1 MIGAKSIMADIQKFK
16 YLGSIKS
23 PDDLKKI
30 DKENIDE
37 LCSEIRRCLIKT
49 VGKNGGHLAS
59 NLGVVELCVA
69 IHRVFDSPK
78 DHIIFDVGHQSY
90 IHKLLTGRY
99 EEFDTLRQ
107 GGGISGFTKRSES
120 EHDAFG
126 AGHSSTSVSAA
137 LGFAVA
143 DKLSGSDAY
152 TVAVLGDGAFT
163 GGMIH
168 EALNN
173 CDDNLKLII
182 ILNENE
188 MSISKNIGK
197 FAQNMA
203 STRSKR
209 GYFKAKRVTA
219 NIIKGIP
226 LIGKPM
232 FKGFKKIKKSLKN
245 AMYGSTYFEDMGLYY
260 LGPVDGNNYSHVEA
274 LLEEAKMAEGSVIIH
289 IKTKKG
295 KGFEL
300 AEKYPDLFHG
310 ISPNKDVVSIDGELV
325 PTESSFSS
333 KMGEYLTSY
342 AQNDKKVVAIT
353 AAMSGGTGLDAFAK
367 AHPDRFF
374 DVGIAEEHAVTF
386 AAGLAANGYKPVF
399 AVYSTFL
406 QRAYDQLIHDVA
418 LQKLPVVFCVDR
430 AGLNAADG
438 PTHHGIFD
446 IAFMSQIPDIK
457 IYTPIS
463 YKGLFVSMEKA
474 LADICP
480 SAIRYPNGKENA
492 ELVSQF
498 YKNDSDFENIGVK
511 CNFNINERKK
521 VIFVTHGHYTAE
533 VIKAQKHLVENGIE
547 TGVVIC
553 EIIKPYSDVAAK
565 IKDIVINTEAEI
577 CIFAEEEIK
586 AGGFG
591 MMLTYEL
598 SEYGGLDNVKIDIV
612 STEGFTVQ
620 GKDESIYQSAKIS
633 KEYICKKVYDMLAN
647 T

>member
-1 MIGAKSIMADIQKFK
+1 MADIQKFK

-37 LCSEIRRCLIKT
+37 LCSEIRRCLIET

-59 NLGVVELCVA
+59 NLGVVELSVA
-69 IHRVFDSPK
+69 MHRVFDSPK

-90 IHKLLTGRY
+90 VHKLLTGRY
-99 EEFDTLRQ
+99 EEFDTIRQ

-120 EHDAFG
+120 IHDAFG

-173 CDDNLKLII
+173 CDDDLKLII

-203 STRSKR
+203 KTRCKK

-219 NIIKGIP
+219 SIIKGIP

-232 FKGFKKIKKSLKN
+232 FKGFKKVKKSLKN
-245 AMYGSTYFEDMGLYY
+245 TMYGSTYFEDMGLYY
-260 LGPVDGNNYSHVEA
+260 LGPVDGNNYIHVEA
-274 LLEEAKMAEGSVIIH
+274 LLEEAKKAEGSVIIH
-289 IKTKKG
+289 VKTKKG

-300 AEKYPDLFHG
+300 AEKHPDLYHG

-325 PTESSFSS
+325 PVESSFSS
-333 KMGEYLTSY
+333 KMGEYLNAY
-342 AQNDKKVVAIT
+342 ANKDERVIAIT
-353 AAMSGGTGLDAFAK
+353 AAMSGGTGLDIFAQN
-367 AHPDRFF
+367 HPDRFF
-374 DVGIAEEHAVTF
+374 DVGIAEEHAATF
-386 AAGLAANGYKPVF
+386 AAGLAANGYKSVF

-418 LQKLPVVFCVDR
+418 LQNLPVVFCVDR

-446 IAFMSQIPDIK
+446 IAFMSQIPNIK
-457 IYTPIS
+457 IYTPVS
-463 YKGLFVSMEKA
+463 YKGLFASMERA
-474 LADICP
+474 LCDNCP
-480 SAIRYPNGKENA
+480 SAIRYPNGKENKEIIA
-492 ELVSQF
+492 QF
-498 YKNDSDFENIGVK
+498 YKNDADFENVGVK
-511 CNFNINERKK
+511 CNFGMDEKKK
-521 VIFVTHGHYTAE
+521 VILVTHGHYTAE
-533 VIKAQKHLVENGIE
+533 VIKAQKILIENGID
-547 TGVVIC
+547 TGIVLC
-553 EIIKPYSDVAAK
+553 EIIKPYSDIARE
-565 IKDIVINTEAEI
+565 ITEIITKAGADI

-591 MMLTYEL
+591 MMLSYEL
-598 SEYGGLDNVKIDIV
+598 SKHGALDGVKTDIIA
-612 STEGFTVQ
+612 TESFAVQ
-620 GKDESIYQSAKIS
+620 GKGESIYKSAQIS
-633 KEYICKKVYDMLAN
+633 EEFICKRVYEILAN
-647 T
+647 D

>member
-1 MIGAKSIMADIQKFK
+1 MADIQKFK

-37 LCSEIRRCLIKT
+37 LCAEIRRCLIET

-69 IHRVFDSPK
+69 MHRVFDSPK

-90 IHKLLTGRY
+90 VHKLLTGRY
-99 EEFDTLRQ
+99 EEFDTIRQ

-120 EHDAFG
+120 IHDAFG

-137 LGFAVA
+137 LGFAIA

-152 TVAVLGDGAFT
+152 TIAVLGDGAFT

-203 STRSKR
+203 KTRSKK

-226 LIGKPM
+226 LIGKPI
-232 FKGFKKIKKSLKN
+232 FRGFKKVKKSLKN

-260 LGPVDGNNYSHVEA
+260 LGPVDGNSYSDVEA
-274 LLEEAKMAEGSVIIH
+274 LLEEAKKAEGSVIIH

-300 AEKYPDLFHG
+300 AEKHPDLYHG

-325 PTESSFSS
+325 PVESSFSS

-342 AQNDKKVVAIT
+342 ADNDEKVIAIT
-353 AAMSGGTGLDAFAK
+353 AAMSGGTGLDLFAK
-367 AHPDRFF
+367 KHPDRFF
-374 DVGIAEEHAVTF
+374 DVGIAEEHAATF

-418 LQKLPVVFCVDR
+418 LQNLPVVFCVDR

-446 IAFMSQIPDIK
+446 VAFMSQIPNIK

-463 YKGLFVSMEKA
+463 YKGLFASMEKA
-474 LADICP
+474 LCDSCP
-480 SAIRYPNGKENA
+480 SAIRYPNGKENI

-498 YKNDSDFENIGVK
+498 YKNDSDFENIGIK
-511 CNFNINERKK
+511 YNFGKDDKKK
-521 VIFVTHGHYTAE
+521 VILVTHGHYTAE
-533 VIKAQKHLVENGIE
+533 VVKAQNNLNCAGID
-547 TGVVIC
+547 TGVVLC
-553 EIIKPYSDVAAK
+553 EMIKPYSDISVE
-565 IKDIVINTEAEI
+565 IKDIITKTGAEI
-577 CIFAEEEIK
+577 CIFAEQEIK

-598 SEYGGLDNVKIDIV
+598 SKYRELDKIKLDII
-612 STEGFTVQ
+612 STEGFAVQ
-620 GKDESIYQSAKIS
+620 GKDESIYQSAGIS
-633 KEYICKKVYDMLAN
+633 EEFICKKVYTLIAN

>member
-1 MIGAKSIMADIQKFK
+1 MADIQKFK

-37 LCSEIRRCLIKT
+37 LCAEIRRCLIET

-69 IHRVFDSPK
+69 MHRVFDSPK

-90 IHKLLTGRY
+90 VHKLLTGRY
-99 EEFDTLRQ
+99 EEFDTIRQ

-120 EHDAFG
+120 MHDAFG

-137 LGFAVA
+137 LGFAIA

-152 TVAVLGDGAFT
+152 TIAVLGDGAFT

-203 STRSKR
+203 KTRSKK

-226 LIGKPM
+226 LIGKPI
-232 FKGFKKIKKSLKN
+232 FRGFKKVKKSLKN

-260 LGPVDGNNYSHVEA
+260 LGPVDGNSYSDVEA
-274 LLEEAKMAEGSVIIH
+274 LLEEAKKAEGSVIIH

-300 AEKYPDLFHG
+300 AEKHPDLYHG

-325 PTESSFSS
+325 PVESSFSS

-342 AQNDKKVVAIT
+342 ADNDEKVIAIT
-353 AAMSGGTGLDAFAK
+353 AAMSGGTGLDLFAK
-367 AHPDRFF
+367 KHPDRFF
-374 DVGIAEEHAVTF
+374 DVGIAEEHAATF

-418 LQKLPVVFCVDR
+418 LQNLPVVFCVDR

-446 IAFMSQIPDIK
+446 VAFMSQIPNIK

-463 YKGLFVSMEKA
+463 YKGLFASMEKA
-474 LADICP
+474 LCDSCP
-480 SAIRYPNGKENA
+480 SAIRYPNGKENI

-498 YKNDSDFENIGVK
+498 YKNDSDFENIGIK
-511 CNFNINERKK
+511 YNFGKDDKKK
-521 VIFVTHGHYTAE
+521 VILVTHGHYTAE
-533 VIKAQKHLVENGIE
+533 VVKAQNNLNCAGID
-547 TGVVIC
+547 TGVVLC
-553 EIIKPYSDVAAK
+553 EMIKPYSDIAVE
-565 IKDIVINTEAEI
+565 IKDIITKTGAEI
-577 CIFAEEEIK
+577 CIFAEQEIK

-598 SEYGGLDNVKIDIV
+598 SKYRELDKIKLDII
-612 STEGFTVQ
+612 STEGFAVQ
-620 GKDESIYQSAKIS
+620 GKDESIYQSAGIS
-633 KEYICKKVYDMLAN
+633 EEFICKKVYTLIAN

>member
-1 MIGAKSIMADIQKFK
+1 MAEIQKYK

-23 PDDLKKI
+23 PQDLKKI
-30 DKENIDE
+30 DRENIDE
-37 LCSEIRRCLIKT
+37 LCSEIRRCLIDI
-49 VGKNGGHLAS
+49 VSKNGGHLAS
-59 NLGVVELCVA
+59 NLGVVELSVA
-69 IHRVFDSPK
+69 LHRVFDSPK

-90 IHKLLTGRY
+90 VHKLLTGRY
-99 EEFDTLRQ
+99 EEFGSLRQ

-120 EHDAFG
+120 QHDAFG

-137 LGFAVA
+137 LGFAVS
-143 DKLSGSDAY
+143 DKLSGSNAY

-173 CDDNLKLII
+173 CDENLKLII

-203 STRSKR
+203 KTRSKK
-209 GYFKAKRVTA
+209 GYFKAKRITA

-232 FKGFKKIKKSLKN
+232 FRSFKKIKKSLKN
-245 AMYGSTYFEDMGLYY
+245 SMYGSTYFEDMGLYY
-260 LGPVDGNNYSHVEA
+260 LGPVDGNSYSDVEA
-274 LLEEAKMAEGSVIIH
+274 LLEEAKKAEGSVIIH
-289 IKTKKG
+289 LKTKKG

-300 AEKYPDLFHG
+300 AEKHPDLYHG

-325 PTESSFSS
+325 PAESSFSS
-333 KMGEYLTSY
+333 KMGEYLTSC
-342 AQNDKKVVAIT
+342 ADNDEKIIAIT
-353 AAMSGGTGLDAFAK
+353 AAMSGGTGLDGFAK

-374 DVGIAEEHAVTF
+374 DVGIAEEHAATF
-386 AAGLAANGYKPVF
+386 ASGLAANGYKPVF

-418 LQKLPVVFCVDR
+418 LQNLSVVFCVDR

-446 IAFMSQIPDIK
+446 IAFTSQIPNIK

-463 YKGLFVSMEKA
+463 YKGLSSSLHMA
-474 LADICP
+474 LTDDCP
-480 SAIRYPNGKENA
+480 SAIRYPNGKENS

-498 YKNDSDFENIGVK
+498 YNNDSDFEAIGIK
-511 CNFNINERKK
+511 CNFKK
-521 VIFVTHGHYTAE
+521 EDKKNVIFVTHGHYTAE
-533 VIKAQKHLVENGIE
+533 VIKAQNILNENGID
-547 TGVVIC
+547 TGVVLC
-553 EIIKPYSDVAAK
+553 EIIKPYADTAAR
-565 IKDIVINTEAEI
+565 IKDVLISSGAEV

-598 SEYGGLDNVKIDIV
+598 SNCRELDKVKLDIIA
-612 STEGFTVQ
+612 TEGFAVQ
-620 GKDESIYQSAKIS
+620 GKGESIYQSARIS
-633 KEYICKKVYDMLAN
+633 KEYICEKVYDLIAN
-647 T
+647 TR